1 MAKKVIRIDT
11 YIGGWGYSKGLLRYD
26 LEGTQD
32 EGVVIEISSLGG
44 SLYDALDMHNQL
56 AQHGN
61 AEVVITGPSA
71 SAATIIALGAKKVS
85 IIENAFWLIHKVM
98 SVVDNWG
105 QFNEEELDKLIQDLQ
120 TLRTENQKFDQVIA
134 RIYQKK
140 TGLTMDEILNIMKK
154 DTWMTAEEAKTLG
167 FIDEILEPDKKYNYR
182 SDRFVAM
189 VRGADLP
196 ELPADDQ
203 PKNNGLFNK
212 INDMKQFDS
221 LNRLLEV
228 EELHS
233 SDEGSYLN
241 IEQLNTINA
250 ALANAEKQ
258 EGLNS
263 QLKSELQAAVTD
275 RDAIKDL
282 GQENV
287 EIIAR
292 LNSEIEQQ
300 NTTMQSLNSG
310 IAELER
316 NYDALNTIVNSI
328 SASVDSIDESV
339 ASAGT
344 LPEKV
349 AAIQLLLSKAP
360 GAPIAGNL
368 DDKDKQ
374 AKTKNGVD
382 WALINALPH
391 NQEADKIR

>member
-1 MAKKVIRIDT
+1 M
-11 YIGGWGYSKGLLRYD
+11 
-26 LEGTQD
+26 
-32 EGVVIEISSLGG
+32 
-44 SLYDALDMHNQL
+44 
-56 AQHGN
+56 
-61 AEVVITGPSA
+61 
-71 SAATIIALGAKKVS
+71 
-85 IIENAFWLIHKVM
+85 
-98 SVVDNWG
+98 
-105 QFNEEELDKLIQDLQ
+105 
-120 TLRTENQKFDQVIA
+120 
-134 RIYQKK
+134 
-140 TGLTMDEILNIMKK
+140 
-154 DTWMTAEEAKTLG
+154 
-167 FIDEILEPDKKYNYR
+167 
-182 SDRFVAM
+182 
-189 VRGADLP
+189 
-196 ELPADDQ
+196 
-203 PKNNGLFNK
+203 
-212 INDMKQFDS
+212 
-221 LNRLLEV
+221 
-228 EELHS
+228 
-233 SDEGSYLN
+233 N